1 MLVNKSV
8 TTKKVIQIR
17 SDFMKKIPAYINILF
32 VLALIPAVVFVVLL
46 IIGIIY
52 GDIEEVI
59 GLFFLS
65 VPVLFCLKRGIN
77 LDILYVI
84 RFFVLAFQILAIGN
98 FIRVRK
104 KVREYKESHPDNEEI
119 IQ

>member
-1 MLVNKSV
+1 
-8 TTKKVIQIR
+8 
-17 SDFMKKIPAYINILF
+17 MKKIPSHTAILF

-59 GLFFLS
+59 KGIYLI
-65 VPVLFCLKRGIN
+65 VPVIFCLKRGIN
-77 LDILYVI
+77 PDILYGI
-84 RFFVLAFQILAIGN
+84 AFFVFIFQILAVGN

-104 KVREYKESHPDNEEI
+104 KVREYNKSHKDEE
-119 IQ
+119 

>member
-1 MLVNKSV
+1 
-8 TTKKVIQIR
+8 
-17 SDFMKKIPAYINILF
+17 MKKIPAYTNILF
-32 VLALIPAVVFVVLL
+32 VLALMPAVVFVVFL

-77 LDILYVI
+77 PDILYVI
-84 RFFVLAFQILAIGN
+84 RFFVLAFQIVAIGN

-104 KVREYKESHPDNEEI
+104 KVREYNENNTDEE
-119 IQ
+119 

>member
-1 MLVNKSV
+1 
-8 TTKKVIQIR
+8 
-17 SDFMKKIPAYINILF
+17 MKKIPAHTTLLF
-32 VLALIPAVVFVVLL
+32 VIALMPAVVFVVFL

-59 GLFFLS
+59 GGVFLL
-65 VPVLFCLKRGIN
+65 VPVIFFLKRGIN
-77 LDILYVI
+77 PDILYVI
-84 RFFVLAFQILAIGN
+84 WFFVLAFQIVAIGN

-104 KVREYKESHPDNEEI
+104 KVHKYNESQPDNEEI

>member
-1 MLVNKSV
+1 
-8 TTKKVIQIR
+8 
-17 SDFMKKIPAYINILF
+17 MKKIPAYINILF

-65 VPVLFCLKRGIN
+65 VPVLFCLKCGIN
-77 LDILYVI
+77 PDILYV
-84 RFFVLAFQILAIGN
+84 FVLAFQIVAIGN

>member
-1 MLVNKSV
+1 
-8 TTKKVIQIR
+8 
-17 SDFMKKIPAYINILF
+17 MKKIPAYINILF
-32 VLALIPAVVFVVLL
+32 VLALIPAIVFVVLL

-52 GDIEEVI
+52 GDIGI
-59 GLFFLS
+59 FLI
-65 VPVLFCLKRGIN
+65 FCLKWGIN
-77 LDILYVI
+77 PDILYVI